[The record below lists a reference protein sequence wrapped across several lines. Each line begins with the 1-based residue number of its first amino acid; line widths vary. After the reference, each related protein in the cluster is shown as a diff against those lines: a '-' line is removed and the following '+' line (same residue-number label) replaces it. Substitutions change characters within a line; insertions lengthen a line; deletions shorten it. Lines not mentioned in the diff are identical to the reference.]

1 MRLFRLPPGRN
12 ERVARWLFAATVT
25 IALVSAACGSS
36 GPPATPTPA
45 PTPTPELP
53 AGAVLYEIELKTA
66 AQHDL
71 TIKVGES
78 ILWTNVEEG
87 FVLHSSVQTPL
98 ERGIQP
104 EWSSINLNPGEHFR
118 HTFDKLGEF
127 RWVCRTHP
135 DTERAVIT
143 VVAE

>member
-1 MRLFRLPPGRN
+1 M
-12 ERVARWLFAATVT
+12 AKWLLAATVT

-36 GPPATPTPA
+36 GPKATPTPA

-53 AGAVLYEIELKTA
+53 AGAVLHKIGLKTT
-66 AQHDL
+66 AQRDL
-71 TIKVGES
+71 TIKLGES
-78 ILWTNVEEG
+78 ILWTNLEQG
-87 FVLHSSVQTPL
+87 FVLHSTVHTPL
-98 ERGIQP
+98 ERGVET
-104 EWSSINLNPGEHFR
+104 EWSSINLNPSEQFR